1 MKTEY
6 LMPIEKEGSL
16 ITTVEAFS
24 HCLMADKDI
33 KIQDGYIL
41 FESDKFKFDLTKI
54 VADEG
59 KVDFYHLTISTE
71 KTNDV
76 ESKIVQNYI
85 ALLKKIKRILLKYVD
100 NIEVL
105 WDDVSFSCSMEAY
118 PLVYKTENILRQI
131 FTKFMLINVG
141 IDWENNNSNLGIS
154 VRQEGKKSK
163 IGNSYL
169 YKIDFIDL
177 STFLFN
183 PYSKK
188 NELTLKDIESLE
200 NNEKILLTDL
210 EDYVK
215 KSNWERYFKKFTSI
229 EKDRFKKNIKDLY
242 DLRNKVAHN
251 RLMTI
256 DDLKQVKIL
265 TSTINKELED
275 IIDHMDKISINLNEK
290 EFISEN
296 VAKTRYSSSGEFML
310 TYNTLLRELE
320 QLQTGVINNK
330 YSSNELLRSSYK
342 NKYLLK
348 EELTKLNEI
357 KNFRNKLVHT
367 FEEDFTDYE
376 ILEQLENL
384 KIIRNNLTERL
395 NEESPEL
402 KITQYPVVKC
412 NSCSEEFMIEDFE
425 LEEFEESCSERSMG
439 PEILYQLS
447 KDIKCPECNH
457 ELDIEVMISEYPSM
471 SVDLV
476 ETTINHGKLVTELE
490 VAFY

>member
-1 MKTEY
+1 MRTEY
-6 LMPIEKEGSL
+6 LMPIDKKDSL

-33 KIQDGYIL
+33 KIKDGYIL
-41 FESDKFKFDLTKI
+41 FESDKFKFDLKKI
-54 VADEG
+54 DTNEG
-59 KVDFYHLTISTE
+59 KVDFYHLIISTE
-71 KTNDV
+71 KTTDV
-76 ESKIVQNYI
+76 ESKLVQNYI
-85 ALLKKIKRILLKYVD
+85 ALLKRIKRILLKYVE

-141 IDWENNNSNLGIS
+141 IDWESNNSNLGIS
-154 VRQEGKKSK
+154 VRQEGKQSK

-188 NELTLKDIESLE
+188 NQLTLKDIESLKD
-200 NNEKILLTDL
+200 NEKILLADL

-229 EKDRFKKNIKDLY
+229 EKDRLKKNIESLY

-275 IIDHMDKISINLNEK
+275 IINHMDKISINLSEK

-310 TYNTLLRELE
+310 TFNTLIRDLE
-320 QLQTGVINNK
+320 QLQTGVTKNK
-330 YSSNELLRSSYK
+330 YLPNELFKNLYK

-348 EELTKLNEI
+348 EEFIELNEI
-357 KNFRNKLVHT
+357 INFRNKLVHT

-376 ILEQLENL
+376 ILEQIENL
-384 KIIRNNLTERL
+384 NIIRNNLVERL

-412 NSCSEEFMIEDFE
+412 NSCSKEFKIEDFE
-425 LEEFEESCSERSMG
+425 LEEFESSCSERNMG
-439 PEILYQLS
+439 SEILYQLS
-447 KDIKCPECNH
+447 KDIKCPACDN
-457 ELDIEVMISEYPSM
+457 ELNIEVMISEYPSM

-476 ETTINHGKLVTELE
+476 ETIINHGELVVKLE
-490 VAFY
+490 VAFC